1 MCSAQVWQR
10 YCGTVAKAGGKLEK
24 TYVVLQPWY
33 RSRLKARTAPSRMVC
48 ANESEIWY
56 LYLTGTLHRKVKCLW
71 RSFCPKLRQNR
82 YTFWRMSKSESTRR
96 RRQAVSNERSLHSM
110 YACLKSLGLSELSSW
125 SALISRTAGCGPA
138 CPDFDE
144 LSRFVVWE
152 GAPYPANWR
161 VLWNHIPGKLYGL
174 L

>member
-1 MCSAQVWQR
+1 MDIMAEVSEMSVASWSSKRPTEQVHLL
-10 YCGTVAKAGGKLEK
+10 AKL
-24 TYVVLQPWY
+24 
-33 RSRLKARTAPSRMVC
+33 
-48 ANESEIWY
+48 
-56 LYLTGTLHRKVKCLW
+56 
-71 RSFCPKLRQNR
+71 
-82 YTFWRMSKSESTRR
+82 KSESARK
-96 RRQAVSNERSLHSM
+96 RQQVVSNERSLHQIV
-110 YACLKSLGLSELSSW
+110 ACLKSLRLSELSSW